1 MTGWWLCR
9 TCETANQVTTTCA
22 VCDGV
27 DGVGLRGDLVRRV
40 EAGAVGDR
48 PPTPPTPAR
57 ATGRRSTKR
66 MTWDE
71 RLEAEARWLYE
82 QCTAVLRWIARA
94 LS

>member
-9 TCETANQVTTTCA
+9 TCETANRATTTCA
-22 VCDGV
+22 VCDGG

-40 EAGAVGDR
+40 RAVGDDPPPLLPAPPAGR
-48 PPTPPTPAR
+48 PPMA
-57 ATGRRSTKR
+57 R
-66 MTWDE
+66 MTWQQ

-82 QCTAVLRWIARA
+82 QCAGVLRRIARA